1 MINYLKIFSD
11 DPYGKAT
18 VWQIK
23 DESFGL
29 VEVKG
34 GTVQDPFRFFA
45 LFHIDQVI
53 VFENGWDSGKWHGQP
68 FYHIVLL

>member
-1 MINYLKIFSD
+1 
-11 DPYGKAT
+11 
-18 VWQIK
+18 
-23 DESFGL
+23 

-53 VFENGWDSGKWHGQP
+53 DFKNGWNSGKWHGQP
-68 FYHIVLL
+68 YDYNIFFKQNTKPLMYFGLFVSFRK

>member
-23 DESFGL
+23 DANIGL
-29 VEVKG
+29 INITG
-34 GTVQDPFRFFA
+34 GTPQHPFRFFA
-45 LFHIDQVI
+45 LFHIDQVNI
-53 VFENGWDSGKWHGQP
+53 
-68 FYHIVLL
+68 